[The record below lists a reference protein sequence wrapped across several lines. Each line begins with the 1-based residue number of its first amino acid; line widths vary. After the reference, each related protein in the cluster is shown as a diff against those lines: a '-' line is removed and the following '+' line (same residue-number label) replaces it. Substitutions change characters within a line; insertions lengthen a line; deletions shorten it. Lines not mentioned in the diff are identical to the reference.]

1 MPPSIRPVFFV
12 ANLTAIQKK
21 DCGVRPIPVSC
32 TLHCLVDKVA
42 GSKVREEISEL
53 LAPQQLGY
61 DVKRGAEVAIHAI

>member
-1 MPPSIRPVFFV
+1 MGKMPPSIRPLFFV

-21 DCGVRPIPVSC
+21 DGVVRPIPVSC
-32 TLHCLVDKVA
+32 CLVDKVA

-61 DVKRGAEVAIHAI
+61 DVKRDAEVAIHAI